1 MNKVILFVK
10 KSVLLLCTLALLLG
24 MVVIPATSVSAAEK
38 NVYSFINDFPKAQG
52 ENGWRMYCGATTSFY
67 DSAKESWTNKD
78 THQIP
83 SSFKKNVIT
92 TCNNGGV
99 SYIDFI
105 APKSGSIS
113 VIFKAKVTAPANDGG
128 DGTYG
133 GGLFGIHLSD
143 PKRSNPNEAD
153 KQSSEPIFPAGLEAW
168 FISGRYEL
176 QDGETL
182 EIEEFI
188 DIDKGQFVQFCFCSK
203 GDPWKLDLQA
213 FEVRYDG
220 DESDSNNVSSSTTSN
235 ETVNSN
241 TSSTVSGDKNANS
254 SQKPSSSDS
263 SDSDDKN
270 NSVSDKTESNTSSG
284 VADTSSNESSQDSTE
299 SNTTIGATDED
310 TDTED
315 SANTE
320 PEKKSY
326 TGLIVGISIGAVV
339 LIGGIVAVFVICRKK
354 GII

>member
-1 MNKVILFVK
+1 MKNVISIIK
-10 KSVLLLCTLALLLG
+10 KSVLSITVFALMLG
-24 MVVIPATSVSAAEK
+24 MLAVIPASATEK
-38 NVYSFINDFPKAQG
+38 NVYSFINDFPKSQG
-52 ENGWRMYCGATTSFY
+52 ENGWRMYCGATSSFY
-67 DSAKESWTNKD
+67 DKDKESWTNKD

-113 VIFKAKVTAPANDGG
+113 IVFNAKVTAPANDGG

-182 EIEEFI
+182 NIEEFI
-188 DIDKGQFVQFCFCSK
+188 DIDKGQIVQFCFCSK

-213 FEVRYDG
+213 FEIRYD
-220 DESDSNNVSSSTTSN
+220 EAETSAP
-235 ETVNSN
+235 
-241 TSSTVSGDKNANS
+241 DNS
-254 SQKPSSSDS
+254 S
-263 SDSDDKN
+263 
-270 NSVSDKTESNTSSG
+270 VNTSSG
-284 VADTSSNESSQDSTE
+284 ATSENNEPTTSTNSESAVNSSEETNSDNTSNVTSEEKEDTTTVGADTDNSDSDN
-299 SNTTIGATDED
+299 SAD
-310 TDTED
+310 TDIQNE
-315 SANTE
+315 N
-320 PEKKSY
+320 KSY
-326 TGLIVGISIGAVV
+326 TGLIVGISIGAAV
-339 LIGGIVAVFVICRKK
+339 LIGAIVAVFVICHKK